1 MNARPANS
9 APMLPDARR
18 RCGEAA
24 GPRFAMSVDVEDYFQ
39 VWAFS
44 RVIDRKSWAGFPLR
58 VEAATRSA
66 LDLFDR
72 HGVKAT
78 FFTLGWV
85 AERAPGLVREIAAR
99 GHEVA
104 SHGYDH
110 AKVFDQ
116 GPEELRQ
123 DAGRAKSLLE
133 DLTGAPVTGYRAPG
147 FSIDE
152 RTPWAYEILAGLGYR
167 YSSSAHPVAHDH
179 YGDPSGPRT
188 PFRPLAK
195 ADFTEAPVATCELFG
210 QRMSCAGGGWFRA
223 APYGVS
229 KRLIDRAAA
238 TLAGPVIFYFH
249 PWEIDPG
256 QPRIKSAPLKA
267 RLRHYLNLGTM
278 EKKLE
283 RLLSEYRWDRIDAA
297 LGLAALR
304 AAA

>member
-1 MNARPANS
+1 MSMRRATGSPAPCGGRHRS
-9 APMLPDARR
+9 GERDAPS
-18 RCGEAA
+18 
-24 GPRFAMSVDVEDYFQ
+24 FAMSVDVEDYFQ

-44 RVIDRKSWAGFPLR
+44 RVIARKSWDGFPLR
-58 VEAATRSA
+58 VEAGTRRA

-99 GHEVA
+99 GHEIA

-116 GPEELRQ
+116 SPEEFRE
-123 DAGRAKSLLE
+123 DAGRTKRLLE
-133 DLTGAPVTGYRAPG
+133 DLTGAEVTGYRAPG
-147 FSIDE
+147 FSIDA
-152 RTPWAYEILAGLGYR
+152 RTPWAYEVLAGLGYL
-167 YSSSAHPVAHDH
+167 YSSSAHPIAHDH
-179 YGDPSGPRT
+179 YGDASGPQT
-188 PFRPLAK
+188 PFRPLAR
-195 ADFTEAPVATCELFG
+195 AEFTEAPVATCDILG
-210 QRMSCAGGGWFRA
+210 RRVSCAGGGWFRA
-223 APYGVS
+223 APYGLS
-229 KRLIDRAAA
+229 KRLIGRAAA
-238 TLAGPVIFYFH
+238 TLEGPVIFYFH

-256 QPRIKSAPLKA
+256 QPRIKAAPLKA

-278 EKKLE
+278 ERKLD
-283 RLLSEYRWDRIDAA
+283 RLLFDYRWGRVDEA